1 MYDIHNQSLKDFEKN
16 KQEVNT
22 MAKLKE
28 EAEAYTPGAFH
39 NIAEL
44 DKVSVDIDVETENNT
59 IDTEDGQKEV
69 ENKVTVIDGEKYRI
83 PKSVLK
89 QLKEYFKEKPD
100 MKHFK
105 VRKSGQGMNTNYT
118 VIPLD

>member
-1 MYDIHNQSLKDFEKN
+1 MYDIHNQSLKDFEKD
-16 KQEVNT
+16 KQEVNA

-44 DKVSVDIDVETENNT
+44 DKVSVDIDVDTETNT

-69 ENKVTVIDGEKYRI
+69 ENKVTEIDGEKYRI